1 MQTWEIVAIVSLFFS
16 LPVLLSAY
24 YQLFL
29 FISSLRYPHNL
40 EKELPELYSY
50 PSVSILIA
58 VFNEK
63 NVIEKSLMAI
73 SKLDYPPEKLQ
84 VVVADD
90 SIDDT
95 VGIIDRVVYN
105 LNVLGIKADI
115 SRRRSRENF
124 KSGALNKA
132 MELVTGEYV
141 LLLDADSTVQ
151 PEIIKK
157 GIHAIQTHEGTSF
170 VSFRVGH
177 YNRYSNFITRLFAL
191 SQDLGDTVSK
201 MGSYRVNMPY
211 SFQGGFTLLRTQT
224 VRDVGLWSTNTIT
237 EDADLSWKLYLAG
250 TRGIYLS
257 NVRIMSEDPSTL
269 ETWKKQTA
277 RVQQGWSK
285 LEIDNFKRTLKSK
298 HLSAS
303 KKIAILLVFISP
315 FSNVSWIITT
325 FISAFS
331 LLFGWGSPSTSIFN
345 SPIYIA
351 LVSVPV
357 VIFYLSGIYALKV
370 QRILTLQN
378 LVFVPILSY
387 TTACMVTRSAI
398 AFVEGIFGK
407 RGDFFRTP
415 KRGGTD
421 LQKSENYYKE
431 IKLDKRSAIEAA
443 FSAVGLVLGLYVL
456 IDGVWILA
464 LSMIGFSILTLKS
477 LNLSKIFEKRRENK
491 VSESDIN
498 VSSTEKLNTFYQ
510 ISTPSEM
517 VSEQHYETD
526 STLFINGKKP

>member
-285 LEIDNFKRTLKSK
+285 LETDYLNVWPLLLLPVLMEIYIDRHST
-298 HLSAS
+298 
-303 KKIAILLVFISP
+303 KIAVKKPEMNAHGKNHFLYKNIRAVATLLLTVAIVASAASSGVYLSEKQPATTQFTITSIVNYTVHASGGKFISSMTVTVDYQP
-315 FSNVSWIITT
+315 GEGNDQIIPGLFAIYTPSNSSSIFSGVLYPLLWSSDSNVTPGNNTITIRPDFNYDLIPSNT
-325 FISAFS
+325 SFEIMEYYGYSFS
-331 LLFGWGSPSTSIFN
+331 YLRSTG
-345 SPIYIA
+345 
-351 LVSVPV
+351 
-357 VIFYLSGIYALKV
+357 LS
-370 QRILTLQN
+370 
-378 LVFVPILSY
+378 
-387 TTACMVTRSAI
+387 
-398 AFVEGIFGK
+398 
-407 RGDFFRTP
+407 
-415 KRGGTD
+415 
-421 LQKSENYYKE
+421 
-431 IKLDKRSAIEAA
+431 
-443 FSAVGLVLGLYVL
+443 
-456 IDGVWILA
+456 
-464 LSMIGFSILTLKS
+464 
-477 LNLSKIFEKRRENK
+477 
-491 VSESDIN
+491 
-498 VSSTEKLNTFYQ
+498 
-510 ISTPSEM
+510 
-517 VSEQHYETD
+517 
-526 STLFINGKKP
+526 